1 MPLIEAKNLSV
12 SYAGKKVIENVS
24 FKIEEWDFLCIIGEN
39 GTGKTTLLK
48 VLTSLKKADG
58 GSLTFNKN
66 LKKKHIGYLPQQTDV
81 QRDFPAGVKE
91 VILSG
96 FLGGMGFMPFYS
108 SSQIKK
114 LGEIMEKLEITEL
127 SKKCYHEL
135 SGGQHQRVLLARAL
149 CGAKKL
155 LILDEPTSALDSVAT
170 QDFYRIVSELSSEGI
185 TVIMISHDIENAVK
199 YASSV
204 LHLGELEPLFFG
216 SKEEYIKS
224 FVKQKGGEE

>member
-24 FKIEEWDFLCIIGEN
+24 FKIEEGDFLCIAGEN

-58 GSLTFNKN
+58 GTLHFNKN

-91 VILSG
+91 VILSA
-96 FLGGMGFMPFYS
+96 FLGGMGFMPFYRA
-108 SSQIKK
+108 SQTKK
-114 LGEIMEKLEITEL
+114 LSEIMEKLEITEL

-135 SGGQHQRVLLARAL
+135 SGGQQQRVLLARAL
-149 CGAKKL
+149 CAAKKL
-155 LILDEPTSALDSVAT
+155 LILDEPTSALDSSAV
-170 QDFYRIVSELSSEGI
+170 QDFYRIISELSSKGM

-199 YASSV
+199 YASKV
-204 LHLGELEPLFFG
+204 LHLGESEMLYFG
-216 SKEEYIKS
+216 SSEEYIKS
-224 FVKQKGGEE
+224 FTKSKGGEE

>member
-1 MPLIEAKNLSV
+1 MKKWSVKQFDNSLISKLSLNCGISELAAATLAAK
-12 SYAGKKVIENVS
+12 G
-24 FKIEEWDFLCIIGEN
+24 
-39 GTGKTTLLK
+39 
-48 VLTSLKKADG
+48 
-58 GSLTFNKN
+58 
-66 LKKKHIGYLPQQTDV
+66 
-81 QRDFPAGVKE
+81 
-91 VILSG
+91 
-96 FLGGMGFMPFYS
+96 YS
-108 SSQIKK
+108 SAESV
-114 LGEIMEKLEITEL
+114 MEKLEITEL

-135 SGGQHQRVLLARAL
+135 SGGQQQRVLLARAL

-170 QDFYRIVSELSSEGI
+170 HDFYRIVSELSSEGI

-204 LHLGELEPLFFG
+204 LHLGESEPLFFG